1 MLITPMPRRKET
13 GLSGFR
19 MMEKII
25 HGIKEYSTDNL
36 PTRGVIA
43 DVKTEL
49 LWTTKVIPAPA
60 SIARYP
66 ASQVKG
72 NGKSKKNRGR
82 TLSLG

>member
-19 MMEKII
+19 MMEKIK
-25 HGIKEYSTDNL
+25 HGDKEYSIDNL

-49 LWTTKVIPAPA
+49 LWTMKVIPAPA

-72 NGKSKKNRGR
+72 NGKSEKIGGEHC
-82 TLSLG
+82 L

>member
-1 MLITPMPRRKET
+1 
-13 GLSGFR
+13 
-19 MMEKII
+19 MMEKIK
-25 HGIKEYSTDNL
+25 HGDKKHSTYNL

-49 LWTTKVIPAPA
+49 LWTMKVIPAPA

-72 NGKSKKNRGR
+72 NGKSKN
-82 TLSLG
+82 

>member
-1 MLITPMPRRKET
+1 
-13 GLSGFR
+13 
-19 MMEKII
+19 MEKIK
-25 HGIKEYSTDNL
+25 HRDKEYSTDNL

-60 SIARYP
+60 SMARYP

-72 NGKSKKNRGR
+72 NGKSRKHRGR
-82 TLSLG
+82 TLSLP

>member
-13 GLSGFR
+13 ALNDCRMLKKKIKSGDR
-19 MMEKII
+19 NYNI
-25 HGIKEYSTDNL
+25 DNL

-49 LWTTKVIPAPA
+49 LWTTKVMPAPA

-72 NGKSKKNRGR
+72 KGKSKNK
-82 TLSLG
+82 TKHCL